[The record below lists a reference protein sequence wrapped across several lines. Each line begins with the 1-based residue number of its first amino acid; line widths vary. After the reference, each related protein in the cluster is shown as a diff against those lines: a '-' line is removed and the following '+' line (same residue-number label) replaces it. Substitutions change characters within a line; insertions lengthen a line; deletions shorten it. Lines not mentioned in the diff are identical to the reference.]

1 MNINGSHRYNSG
13 LKAEIKQILHG
24 CLCWSTIERHF
35 DFRIVFMFFAICLL
49 AFTGCSSVESRVG
62 QGSHAALIGKMDT
75 DPSEAEDA
83 VAAKR
88 TWYQMIE

>member
-1 MNINGSHRYNSG
+1 MNVSHRYNSG

-24 CLCWSTIERHF
+24 CLCWFTIERHF
-35 DFRIVFMFFAICLL
+35 DLRIVIMVFTICLL

-62 QGSHAALIGKMDT
+62 QGSHAALIGKIDT
-75 DPSEAEDA
+75 DPSGDEDA

-88 TWYQMIE
+88 NWYQMIE